1 MAIQSMTTMQTVQAK
16 WETAKPMVIAL
27 AIGLVAG
34 PLISNYMGWQVTS
47 GTARTEMRDGVVEQL
62 AQVCNTRARA
72 EVADPSKLDWE
83 ARSALAKKWVLQP
96 GAPLSGLE
104 VTGACAQKLAV

>member
-1 MAIQSMTTMQTVQAK
+1 MSLQSMTPMQNVAAK

-27 AIGLVAG
+27 AIGLIAG

-47 GTARTEMRDGVVEQL
+47 GMARTEMRDSVVDQL
-62 AQVCNTRARA
+62 AQVCNTRART

-83 ARSALAKKWVLQP
+83 ARSALAKKWVVEP
-96 GAPLSGLE
+96 GAPLTGLE

>member
-1 MAIQSMTTMQTVQAK
+1 MALESMTTMQTVQAK

-34 PLISNYMGWQVTS
+34 PLISNYIGWQVTS
-47 GTARTEMRDGVVEQL
+47 GAANTEMRDNVVDQL

-72 EVADPSKLDWE
+72 EVADPSKLEWE
-83 ARSALAKKWVLQP
+83 ARSALAKKYVVEP
-96 GAPLSGLE
+96 GAPLTGLE
-104 VTGACAQKLAV
+104 VSGACARKLAV

>member
-1 MAIQSMTTMQTVQAK
+1 MAVQGMTPMQSVAAR

-34 PLISNYMGWQVTS
+34 PVISSYMGWQVTA
-47 GTARTEMRDGVVEQL
+47 GTARTETRDSVVDQL
-62 AQVCNTRARA
+62 AQICATRARA

-83 ARSALAKKWVLQP
+83 ARSALAKKWVVEP
-96 GAPLSGLE
+96 GLPFKGLE

>member
-1 MAIQSMTTMQTVQAK
+1 
-16 WETAKPMVIAL
+16 
-27 AIGLVAG
+27 
-34 PLISNYMGWQVTS
+34 
-47 GTARTEMRDGVVEQL
+47 MRDGVVEQL